1 MLARLRART
10 NGFTVTPRQ
19 YTRIAYF
26 ALAVLILIVF
36 SGAAVRLTASGLGC
50 PDWPRCYGKAY
61 PPLDTHSMIEFG
73 NRVFSGFVTL
83 AVLAA
88 AIGALRRRPY
98 RRDIAVWAWLL
109 PLGAFTQ
116 AALGAFTVKSELAYG
131 WVMAHF
137 TLSMVMMI
145 AAVVLVWLASHEPGW
160 RRPSDDKTGVW
171 MVRALAPLTLLTI
184 LSGVVATAAGP
195 HAGGEP
201 GQVDR
206 FEPKGGDSLE
216 WIVHRHGRLADV
228 LGILAVITWAVLWR
242 RGAPK
247 PLRISAAVFVV
258 LIGLQGMIGSIQWM
272 NQLPS
277 ELVWLHVVLAT
288 LSWVAALWLVLTA
301 GVLASDRV
309 AQRHADP
316 ASAAS

>member
-1 MLARLRART
+1 MFDRLRART

-19 YTRIAYF
+19 YARIAVF
-26 ALAVLILIVF
+26 ALAVLILIVL

-50 PDWPRCYGKAY
+50 PDWPRCYGRAY
-61 PPLDTHSMIEFG
+61 PPLNTHSMIEFG
-73 NRVFSGFVTL
+73 NRVFSGFVTI

-88 AIGALRRRPY
+88 AIGAMRRRPY

-116 AALGAFTVKSELAYG
+116 AALGAYTVESELAYG

-145 AAVVLVWLASHEPGW
+145 AAVTLVWKASREPG
-160 RRPSDDKTGVW
+160 RREPGGDNLSVW
-171 MVRALAPLTLLTI
+171 AVRTLVPLTFLTI
-184 LSGVVATAAGP
+184 LSGVTATAAGP

-206 FEPKGGDSLE
+206 FEPKGGYSLE
-216 WIVHRHGRLADV
+216 WIVERHGRLADV
-228 LGILAVITWAVLWR
+228 LGILAVVVWIVLWR
-242 RGAPK
+242 RSAPRA
-247 PLRISAAVFVV
+247 LRISATIFAI
-258 LIGLQGMIGSIQWM
+258 LIGLQGLIGSIQW
-272 NQLPS
+272 QLELPA

-288 LSWVAALWLVLTA
+288 FSWVAALWMMMIA
-301 GVLASDRV
+301 GVPRTDRAV
-309 AQRHADP
+309 ARDP
-316 ASAAS
+316 APLDSAA